1 MLSRLWTLIAKEM
14 QALFSDAD
22 TRAVL
27 IVPVILQALLFPY
40 AATLEVKN
48 ATLAIYNEDNGL
60 QSMELI
66 QRLAMADSFSR
77 TILLHNPQE
86 IKTTIDNQR
95 ALLLIRFPVDF
106 SQNIINGNTASIQL
120 LLDGR
125 SSNSARIAAN
135 YAQSIILQYQNEI
148 LADYGYEKPNN
159 SELIIRNWYNPSLD
173 FKWMII
179 PSLIAMIATIGVL
192 MVTALSVARE
202 REQGTLDQ
210 LLVSPITTWQLF
222 IGEAVPAVCVAFF
235 QATLVLLIGIFL
247 FSIPF
252 SGSLWL
258 FYFSMLIYGLSLVG
272 FGLFISSLCQTQQQ
286 AFIGTFGMVM
296 PAILLSG
303 AISPVENMPQWLQH
317 LTMLNPMRHFVNIT
331 KQIYLKDASIN
342 IVWESLWP
350 LMIITVLTGGIA
362 YIIFRSKIV

>member
-1 MLSRLWTLIAKEM
+1 MLYRLWTLIAKEM

-27 IVPVILQALLFPY
+27 ILPVILQALLFPY

-48 ATLAIYNEDNGL
+48 ATIAIYNEDNGPHSL
-60 QSMELI
+60 ELI
-66 QRLAMADSFSR
+66 QRLSMADSFSR
-77 TILLHNPQE
+77 AILLRDPQE
-86 IKTTIDNQR
+86 IKTTMDSQQ
-95 ALLLIRFPVDF
+95 ALLLVRFPADF
-106 SQNIINGNTASIQL
+106 SQDIVSGGPAAVQL

-135 YAQSIILQYQNEI
+135 YTQLIILQYQNDLLESS
-148 LADYGYEKPNN
+148 GYEKPNN
-159 SELIIRNWYNPSLD
+159 SELVIRNWYNPSLD
-173 FKWMII
+173 FKWMVF
-179 PSLIAMIATIGVL
+179 PALIAMIATTGVL

-222 IGEAVPAVCVAFF
+222 IGEAVPAVCVAIF

-247 FSIPF
+247 FSVPF
-252 SGSLWL
+252 NGSLWL

-272 FGLFISSLCQTQQQ
+272 LGLFISSLCHTQQQ
-286 AFIGTFGMVM
+286 AFIGTFGAVM

-303 AISPVENMPQWLQH
+303 AISPVENMPQWLQY
-317 LTMLNPMRHFVNIT
+317 LTMINPMRHFVNIT
-331 KQIYLKDASIN
+331 RQIYLKDAGFGI
-342 IVWESLWP
+342 IWESLWP
-350 LMIITVLTGGIA
+350 LMLITVLMGGLA
-362 YIIFRSKIV
+362 YIIFNRNVA